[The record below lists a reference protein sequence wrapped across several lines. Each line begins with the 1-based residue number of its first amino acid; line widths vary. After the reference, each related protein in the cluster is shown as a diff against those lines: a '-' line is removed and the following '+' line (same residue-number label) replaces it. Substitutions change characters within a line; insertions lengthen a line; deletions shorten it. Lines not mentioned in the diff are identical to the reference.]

1 MKYYILGI
9 DQGIANLGYAV
20 ICFEKKKNGEI
31 TKELIKHKY
40 VKTTSKFYIGT
51 RLEALYKELLLV
63 IKEYKICAIGCE
75 KLFFSQKSE
84 NKATNKFRNKS
95 ASMVYTNLITG
106 VIFLMSSQKGIPV
119 IDFTPGTIKKEICGN
134 GKATKE
140 EMIEAINSL
149 FGIDYKISEHE
160 ADAIGIAYKT
170 GIAFIEDIETYTIL
184 KKQIKEKGK
193 IK

>member
-9 DQGIANLGYAV
+9 DQGIANLGYAI
-20 ICFEKKKNGEI
+20 ICFEKNKNGDI
-31 TKELIKHKY
+31 TKKLIQHKY

-51 RLEALYKELLLV
+51 RLDFLYTELISI

-84 NKATNKFRNKS
+84 DKSTNKFRNKS

-106 VIFLMSSQKGIPV
+106 VIFLISSQRGIPV
-119 IDFTPGTIKKEICGN
+119 IDFTPGTIKKEICSN
-134 GKATKE
+134 GRASKE
-140 EMIEAINSL
+140 EMIESIKSL

-170 GIAFIEDIETYTIL
+170 GMTFIEDIDEYTIL
-184 KKQIKEKGK
+184 KKQIKEKSK